1 MSYYYNKLKTL
12 QFLEVYSMQDKTIG
26 ASIRK
31 YRREKS
37 LTIEKLAEKV
47 GVTPKFLGDIERGK
61 KFPSIK
67 TLIKIANSL
76 DVSIDCLLS
85 KEVIRN
91 KPIVINEIAKNLQNF
106 NLYQLELFVK
116 FVEDINDLNYIF
128 KDE

>member
-1 MSYYYNKLKTL
+1 
-12 QFLEVYSMQDKTIG
+12 MQDKTIG

-47 GVTPKFLGDIERGK
+47 VVTPKFLGDIERGK